1 MKKQSGFT
9 VIELLAI
16 VVALCVIGIVFLTQI
31 NNLQVSS
38 RDDKRRTA
46 INAMYYDLEDVFY
59 AKNHFYPKTIDE
71 KNLTAMDK
79 ALLADPAGVKIGEP
93 DSDYRYEPTNC
104 SGDQCKSYTLRAMM
118 ENEADFVKTSRNN

>member
-1 MKKQSGFT
+1 MRKQSGFT
-9 VIELLAI
+9 VIELLAAI
-16 VVALCVIGIVFLTQI
+16 VALAVIGIVFWTQF
-31 NNLQVSS
+31 NNVQVAA

-59 AKNHFYPKTIDE
+59 AKNHYYPKTIDD

-79 ALLADPAGVKIGEP
+79 ALLTDPQGVKIGEA
-93 DSDYRYEPTNC
+93 DSDYRYEPTDCN
-104 SGDQCKSYTLRAMM
+104 GDQCKGYTLRATM